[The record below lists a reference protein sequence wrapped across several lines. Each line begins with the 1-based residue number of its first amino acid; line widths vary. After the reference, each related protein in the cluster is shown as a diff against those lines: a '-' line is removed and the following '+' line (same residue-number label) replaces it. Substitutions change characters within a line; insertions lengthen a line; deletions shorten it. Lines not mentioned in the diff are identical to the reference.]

1 MPPFRV
7 VSDFQPAGDQPA
19 AIEALARGI
28 ERGDRF
34 QALLGITGSGKSATI
49 AWTIE
54 KVQRPT
60 LVLAPN
66 KSLAA
71 QLAGELRGFF
81 PDNRV
86 EYFVSYYDYYQPE
99 AYLPS
104 SDTYIEKDSSINDE
118 IDRLRHST
126 TASLLTR
133 RDVIVVASVSCIYG
147 LGSPDEY
154 RDQILVLSPGETH
167 DQRSMLSRLVA
178 MHYERND
185 ANLVR
190 GRFRVRGDTIEVHPA
205 YEEYAVRIELFG
217 DEVER
222 LSRFDVLTGEL
233 LGDLEELLIFP
244 ATHCVAGDERTRNAI
259 ASIEVELGERL
270 RELDQTGKLLEAQ
283 RLRMRTEHDLEML
296 AELGSC
302 NGVENYSRHLDGR
315 AAGQAPYTLLD
326 YFPDDWL
333 LVIDESHVTVPQLH
347 GQFAG
352 DRSRKDVLV
361 EHGFRLPSAKD
372 NRPLRFEELE
382 ARINQCVFLSA
393 TPSEY
398 EISVSSQVVEQI
410 VRPTGLVDPEV
421 VIKPT
426 KGQIDDLIAEI
437 NTTIGRGERVL
448 VTTLTKK
455 MAEDL
460 ADYLLET
467 GLRVRY
473 LHSNIDTIERIEIVR
488 DLRLGEFDVLVGINL
503 LREGLDLPEVALVAI
518 LDADKEGFLRSKTSL
533 IQTMGR
539 AARNVSGRV
548 ILYADVITDSMR
560 GAITET
566 ERRRIVQQEYN
577 KEHGI
582 DPQTIRKAVT
592 DLVAQF
598 RRAAGAGGD
607 GFGAGAP
614 LPSRAGSD
622 RSRRAGRRAVE
633 RAADLLE
640 VSVKGRTGNG
650 ELPVDELGRLIATL
664 EREMQAAAAELRFEY
679 AARLRDEIR
688 SLRRELREVG

>member
-1 MPPFRV
+1 M
-7 VSDFQPAGDQPA
+7 
-19 AIEALARGI
+19 
-28 ERGDRF
+28 
-34 QALLGITGSGKSATI
+34 
-49 AWTIE
+49 
-54 KVQRPT
+54 
-60 LVLAPN
+60 
-66 KSLAA
+66 
-71 QLAGELRGFF
+71 
-81 PDNRV
+81 
-86 EYFVSYYDYYQPE
+86 
-99 AYLPS
+99 
-104 SDTYIEKDSSINDE
+104 
-118 IDRLRHST
+118 
-126 TASLLTR
+126 
-133 RDVIVVASVSCIYG
+133 
-147 LGSPDEY
+147 
-154 RDQILVLSPGETH
+154 
-167 DQRSMLSRLVA
+167 
-178 MHYERND
+178 
-185 ANLVR
+185 
-190 GRFRVRGDTIEVHPA
+190 
-205 YEEYAVRIELFG
+205 RIELFG
-217 DEVER
+217 DEIER
-222 LSRFDVLTGEL
+222 VSRFDVLTGEL
-233 LGDLEELLIFP
+233 LGDLEELIVFP
-244 ATHCVAGDERTRNAI
+244 ATHYVAGDERMRRAI

-270 RELDQTGKLLEAQ
+270 RELEQAGKLLEAQ

-315 AAGQAPYTLLD
+315 APDQPPYTLLD
-326 YFPDDWL
+326 YFPEDWL
-333 LVIDESHVTVPQLH
+333 LVVDESHVTVPQLH

-382 ARINQCVFLSA
+382 ARVNQCVFLSA
-393 TPSEY
+393 TPSDY

-437 NTTIGRGERVL
+437 NTTIARGERVL

-467 GLRVRY
+467 GLKVRY

-548 ILYADVITDSMR
+548 ILYADLITDSMR
-560 GAITET
+560 GAIAET
-566 ERRRIVQQEYN
+566 ERRRLVQQAYN
-577 KEHGI
+577 LEHGI

-598 RRAAGAGGD
+598 RSTAGSGGD

-622 RSRRAGRRAVE
+622 RSRHAGRRAVE
-633 RAADLLE
+633 RAAELLDIS
-640 VSVKGRTGNG
+640 VSKHAGKD
-650 ELPVDELGRLIATL
+650 ELPMDEISRLIATL
-664 EREMQAAAAELRFEY
+664 EARDGGCRSRAPLRVRGTPSRRDSLP
-679 AARLRDEIR
+679 APRAQGGRVILGSNSAGLGPRSRDRLGRRRPITSGRLAQPAR
-688 SLRRELREVG
+688 